1 MDSISKSTRPSFADF
16 KQPYKTYDFETLKGF
31 WSYPWRQDLP
41 GHTNL
46 VPGPWGLCAN
56 FSGQVV
62 EQHIT
67 GIETLSKITD
77 AVKNHTYFKIYKH
90 STKKPTY
97 VQYLFVLH
105 YVSLQG

>member
-1 MDSISKSTRPSFADF
+1 MFLHTGF
-16 KQPYKTYDFETLKGF
+16 KAPYKTYDFESLKGF

-67 GIETLSKITD
+67 GITNRE
-77 AVKNHTYFKIYKH
+77 FKI
-90 STKKPTY
+90 
-97 VQYLFVLH
+97 
-105 YVSLQG
+105 VSQKIDRPNLRHF

>member
-1 MDSISKSTRPSFADF
+1 MNHMLLSVHSSSLWFLHTGF
-16 KQPYKTYDFETLKGF
+16 KAPYKTYDFESLKGF

-67 GIETLSKITD
+67 GITTQTENLK
-77 AVKNHTYFKIYKH
+77 VN
-90 STKKPTY
+90 
-97 VQYLFVLH
+97 
-105 YVSLQG
+105 VSEDHN